1 MSLDVENLY
10 TNVPIE
16 RTIEIILDHVYHN
29 DARAPPNMSETIMK
43 QLLTICTKE
52 APFKHID
59 GNIHQQT
66 DGIAMGSP
74 VGCIFA
80 NFYMSSLE
88 IQTLNELNKK
98 PELYARYID
107 DILLVVD
114 DENELLTIKNKLTE
128 NSVLSFTHEHGH
140 NKLAFLE
147 VLLEMQDGNLQTSD
161 YVKPTNSGEIINY
174 KSECSE
180 KYKKVVITNLLHTED
195 TNHHPI

>member
-10 TNVPIE
+10 TNVSIE

-29 DARAPPNMSETIMK
+29 DAVAPPNMSETIMK

-59 GNIHQQT
+59 GNIYQQT

-74 VGCIFA
+74 LGCIFA

-98 PELYARYID
+98 PKLYSRYID

-114 DENELLTIKNKLTE
+114 DDELLTIKKN
-128 NSVLSFTHEHGH
+128 
-140 NKLAFLE
+140 
-147 VLLEMQDGNLQTSD
+147 
-161 YVKPTNSGEIINY
+161 
-174 KSECSE
+174 
-180 KYKKVVITNLLHTED
+180 
-195 TNHHPI
+195 